1 MTTLLFNIG
10 FNYAVFYSKYED
22 ILFLFRVS
30 NDEDAH

>member
-1 MTTLLFNIG
+1 MTILLFNIG
-10 FNYAVFYSKYED
+10 FNYAVFYGKYDD